1 MVTGPGGAVPS
12 SSITRPL
19 RKMGCGTPTDAGVPV
34 GLGVVVVGEGVV
46 VVRPVA
52 APVLPV
58 AGGVVVPPVPWPM
71 TAIGISKPTAAA
83 VAIALTQIFEA
94 MPPPLTAHRSE
105 ERRVGKECR
114 SRWSPY

>member
-1 MVTGPGGAVPS
+1 MSETLLVVFLFFFS
-12 SSITRPL
+12 SRRRHTRL
-19 RKMGCGTPTDAGVPV
+19 QGDWSSDVCSAD
-34 GLGVVVVGEGVV
+34 LVGEGVV

-83 VAIALTQIFEA
+83 IAIALTQIFEA
-94 MPPPLTAHRSE
+94 MPPPLTAHIIPPKIALRM
-105 ERRVGKECR
+105 
-114 SRWSPY
+114 

>member
-19 RKMGCGTPTDAGVPV
+19 RKMGCGTPTDAGVLV
-34 GLGVVVVGEGVV
+34 GLVVVVVGEGVV

-52 APVLPV
+52 APVLLPV

-83 VAIALTQIFEA
+83 VAIALT
-94 MPPPLTAHRSE
+94 RSAE
-105 ERRVGKECR
+105 HTSELQ
-114 SRWSPY
+114 SL